1 MSEYL
6 VLDTGTLMYRIK
18 ESGLMLQFHFAFP
31 PSLLVASCV
40 MS

>member
-1 MSEYL
+1 MSEHL
-6 VLDTGTLMYRIK
+6 VLDTGTLMYAIK
-18 ESGLMLQFHFAFP
+18 ESGLMLQFRFAFP